1 MDLNN
6 LLNSVLS
13 SGQKVLNNN
22 PQQQSGGM
30 DFLKSFGGGA
40 AAAGLLGLLMG
51 NKGGRGGLSG
61 NLAKFGSLATLGTLA
76 YKAYQSWQTQDGQ
89 STTAGNIQPTHQ
101 RSATQQEQSAEIIL
115 LTMIAAA
122 NADGRIDPQERD
134 AILNEIG
141 HDDHEAKAWLE
152 QQLSHPLSAKDI
164 AARIG
169 ADHAL
174 AAESYLAARIVCGD
188 LDRKEIIFLYE
199 LSDALQLDE
208 QLVDRLEAQAGFTQ
222 RAH

>member
-1 MDLNN
+1 
-6 LLNSVLS
+6 
-13 SGQKVLNNN
+13 
-22 PQQQSGGM
+22 
-30 DFLKSFGGGA
+30 
-40 AAAGLLGLLMG
+40 
-51 NKGGRGGLSG
+51 
-61 NLAKFGSLATLGTLA
+61 
-76 YKAYQSWQTQDGQ
+76 
-89 STTAGNIQPTHQ
+89 
-101 RSATQQEQSAEIIL
+101 
-115 LTMIAAA
+115 MIAAA

-141 HDDHEAKAWLE
+141 HDDREAKAWLE